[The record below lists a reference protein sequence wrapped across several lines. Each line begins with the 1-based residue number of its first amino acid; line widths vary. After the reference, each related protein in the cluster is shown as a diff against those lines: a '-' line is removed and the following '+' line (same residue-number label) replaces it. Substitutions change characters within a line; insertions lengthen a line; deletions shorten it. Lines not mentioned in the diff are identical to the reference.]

1 MNDWMSEIDD
11 DRTMD
16 SMILP
21 GSHDSGMV
29 KRLMNRGVTATIA
42 NACTQKLAIKEQ
54 LEAGVR
60 WMDIRI
66 DKKLR
71 CFHGN
76 SHGESLASVAD
87 GIISF
92 LDENPT
98 EVVIV
103 LLTKSYISK
112 KIPPSEDAYTGFL
125 KALHGLCA
133 FKRPPVPPGHLSR
146 LSRFSLKSLRSRVIV
161 AMDKPPPARGANK
174 RIVRALLKKYD
185 ATAPFDSADLGRF
198 SKADA
203 GDRYDFVFNSAGS
216 YSKANDSRT
225 ILKKQKS
232 RADFIKKATRRLM
245 AVYYTTN
252 TSKIGLRATS
262 IEAADK
268 AMWKNAQV
276 LQWSPVAFA
285 MGKGGRPLF
294 NCVMMDFASEERC
307 NFVRTEA
314 SEKGF

>member
-1 MNDWMSEIDD
+1 MNDWMSEIDGL
-11 DRTMD
+11 RTMD

-42 NACTQKLAIKEQ
+42 NACTQKLTIKEQ

-60 WMDIRI
+60 WLDIRI

-71 CFHGN
+71 CFHGD

-125 KALHGLCA
+125 KALHGLC
-133 FKRPPVPPGHLSR
+133 KKIKPPPVPPGHLSR
-146 LSRFSLKSLRSRVIV
+146 LSRFSLNSLRNRVIV

-174 RIVRALLKKYD
+174 RIVRALLQKYD
-185 ATAPFDSADLGRF
+185 ATAPFDSANLGRF

-216 YSKANDSRT
+216 YSKANDSPT

-232 RADFIKKATRRLM
+232 RADCKSMHDLSGNI
-245 AVYYTTN
+245 
-252 TSKIGLRATS
+252 LR
-262 IEAADK
+262 
-268 AMWKNAQV
+268 
-276 LQWSPVAFA
+276 
-285 MGKGGRPLF
+285 
-294 NCVMMDFASEERC
+294 
-307 NFVRTEA
+307 
-314 SEKGF
+314 